1 MSHELTVFEWT
12 NRLTNEFNEL
22 RIAASDVI
30 KMKTIEF
37 FSDASVFI
45 VNHSSELLYGSLSAF
60 MVVIFTILLNRALNA
75 ENKVHELDRLL
86 ARSEQ
91 KLSFTEK
98 LRDGWKEDWITL
110 DAENDRLLED
120 VRELT
125 DKIEDSELAFAAM
138 REELN
143 EKLTE
148 VTEQRDEIQTEFDDM
163 ESDRNYWMESSSTY
177 EQDAATFE
185 YERDEAQTELENLK
199 SAVPQLAYAA

>member
-1 MSHELTVFEWT
+1 MSHELTVFEWV

-45 VNHSSELLYGSLSAF
+45 VNHSSELLYGSLSVF

-75 ENKVHELDRLL
+75 ENKVHELVQLLDSTNFDLLIAESQRDGWESNWELANAEGDRLL
-86 ARSEQ
+86 VEVNE
-91 KLSFTEK
+91 LSGE
-98 LRDGWKEDWITL
+98 
-110 DAENDRLLED
+110 
-120 VRELT
+120 
-125 DKIEDSELAFAAM
+125 IEDSKLAFEAM

-143 EKLTE
+143 EKIAD

-163 ESDRNYWMESSSTY
+163 ERDRDYWMESSSTY

-185 YERDEAQTELENLK
+185 YERDEAQTDLENLK

>member
-1 MSHELTVFEWT
+1 MSHELTVFEWV

-45 VNHSSELLYGSLSAF
+45 VNHSSELLYGSLSVF
-60 MVVIFTILLNRALNA
+60 MVVIFTLLLNRALNA
-75 ENKVHELDRLL
+75 ENKVHELVQLLDSTNFDLLIAESQRDGWESNWELANAEGDRLL
-86 ARSEQ
+86 VEVNE
-91 KLSFTEK
+91 LSGE
-98 LRDGWKEDWITL
+98 
-110 DAENDRLLED
+110 
-120 VRELT
+120 
-125 DKIEDSELAFAAM
+125 IEDSKLAFEAM

-143 EKLTE
+143 EKIAD

-163 ESDRNYWMESSSTY
+163 ERDRDYWMESSSTY

-185 YERDEAQTELENLK
+185 YERDEAQTDLENLK